1 MAPSRKARGIWLR
14 FSRQRSLT
22 NCLSEQFI
30 VIGASLQDF
39 LGEICQNDEIGG
51 EIVVWKVEIK
61 YAPVVFVGQLLNSA
75 PGRAVFAFITP
86 TYWSILELNFGIW
99 MFPNEVVNDIIIK
112 WNATGG
118 TGKQY
123 CPCSILQYCP
133 KAILVSICIRLWPK
147 WNSTLLQGNI
157 VILP

>member
-1 MAPSRKARGIWLR
+1 M
-14 FSRQRSLT
+14 T
-22 NCLSEQFI
+22 NCLLEQFI

-86 TYWSILELNFGIW
+86 AWGLYKDSILECGCL
-99 MFPNEVVNDIIIK
+99 
-112 WNATGG
+112 
-118 TGKQY
+118 
-123 CPCSILQYCP
+123 
-133 KAILVSICIRLWPK
+133 
-147 WNSTLLQGNI
+147 
-157 VILP
+157 